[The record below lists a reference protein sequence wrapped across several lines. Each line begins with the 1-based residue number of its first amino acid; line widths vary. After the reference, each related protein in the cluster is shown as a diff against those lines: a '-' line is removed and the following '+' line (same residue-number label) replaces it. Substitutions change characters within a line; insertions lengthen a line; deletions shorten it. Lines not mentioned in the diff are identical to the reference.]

1 MSQLNAPFQDT
12 LEELID
18 QTSLHAVLDA
28 LSTICYEKADHVR
41 TTWQDIPLARLWI
54 HTGRLLDTLI
64 QKVEL

>member
-1 MSQLNAPFQDT
+1 MSKLDPIVQDT
-12 LEELID
+12 LEELVD
-18 QTSLHAVLDA
+18 HTSLHDVLDS

-54 HTGRLLDTLI
+54 HAAKLLDALA

>member
-18 QTSLHAVLDA
+18 QTSLHAVLD
-28 LSTICYEKADHVR
+28 
-41 TTWQDIPLARLWI
+41 
-54 HTGRLLDTLI
+54 TLT